1 MRCVSARGN
10 ICELPTMA
18 KRKRK
23 ATLTD
28 QLRRAIDQSGQS
40 RYAICKALDIDQG
53 QLSKFMHGQRG
64 LGLDVLDRL
73 CAHLDL
79 EIRNRQG

>member
-1 MRCVSARGN
+1 
-10 ICELPTMA
+10 MA

-23 ATLTD
+23 RKSTVSD
-28 QLRRAIDQSGQS
+28 QIRQAIERSGQS

-64 LGLDVLDRL
+64 LSLGVLDRL
-73 CAHLDL
+73 CAYLNL
-79 EIRNRQG
+79 ELRSKT